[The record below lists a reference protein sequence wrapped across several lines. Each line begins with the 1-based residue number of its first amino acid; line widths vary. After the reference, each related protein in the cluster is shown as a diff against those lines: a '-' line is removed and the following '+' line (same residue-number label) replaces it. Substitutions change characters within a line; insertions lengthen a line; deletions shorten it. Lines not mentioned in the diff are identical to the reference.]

1 MSTDSDFSL
10 ATRRHFMLAAAASGL
25 GTAVPSLA
33 WAQDKPQKGGTLNL
47 LLFPEP
53 PTLTT
58 IAHTAGSSVTISGKV
73 TEGLLTYDFN
83 LNPQPQ
89 LAVAWTIS
97 PDGLVYRFQLRQ
109 GVKWHDGKP
118 FTSAD
123 VVHSIALLKEF
134 HPRGR
139 ATFAGVAE
147 VQAPDAHTVVL
158 QLSRPIPYLITA
170 LAASE
175 SPIVPKHLY
184 ASGRADT
191 NPANNAPVGTG
202 PFVFKEWVRGSHVI
216 YERNPH
222 YWDGDK
228 PYIDRLVVRFIPD
241 AAARTAAIESGQVQ
255 IAPSSP
261 VPFAEVER
269 LRAKPGLQFETRGYE
284 YINSVYRLEFNLESE
299 PLKDLRVRQAIAHA
313 LQRENLLKVAWYGQG
328 RLTTGPVHPALKKF
342 YVPDLPVLPY
352 DLKRAEKLLDDAG
365 LTRGKS
371 GGQWRARLN
380 LTPIPNEGGQ
390 RTGDFLKQALG
401 RIGIDVQINSQDFAT
416 YIKRIYTD
424 RAFDLHVS
432 AMSNTF
438 DPTVGIQRLY
448 WSKSFQRGLPFS
460 NGAHYASPEVD
471 RLLESAAVELNEA
484 QRIREV
490 AEFQKHIA
498 TDLPDITL
506 VAPDIYTIADKR
518 VRNHTVGAD
527 GVAGNLAGVWLAA
540 S

>member
-1 MSTDSDFSL
+1 MSTYSDFSL
-10 ATRRHFMLAAAASGL
+10 ATRRRFMLAAAASGL

-123 VVHSIALLKEF
+123 VVHSIGLLKEF

-222 YWDGDK
+222 YWGWRQALYRPAGGAFYPRRRRAHRGHRERPGADCTQLAGALCRGGA
-228 PYIDRLVVRFIPD
+228 PARQAGPAVRD
-241 AAARTAAIESGQVQ
+241 
-255 IAPSSP
+255 
-261 VPFAEVER
+261 
-269 LRAKPGLQFETRGYE
+269 PGL
-284 YINSVYRLEFNLESE
+284 
-299 PLKDLRVRQAIAHA
+299 
-313 LQRENLLKVAWYGQG
+313 
-328 RLTTGPVHPALKKF
+328 
-342 YVPDLPVLPY
+342 
-352 DLKRAEKLLDDAG
+352 
-365 LTRGKS
+365 
-371 GGQWRARLN
+371 
-380 LTPIPNEGGQ
+380 
-390 RTGDFLKQALG
+390 
-401 RIGIDVQINSQDFAT
+401 
-416 YIKRIYTD
+416 
-424 RAFDLHVS
+424 
-432 AMSNTF
+432 
-438 DPTVGIQRLY
+438 
-448 WSKSFQRGLPFS
+448 
-460 NGAHYASPEVD
+460 
-471 RLLESAAVELNEA
+471 
-484 QRIREV
+484 
-490 AEFQKHIA
+490 
-498 TDLPDITL
+498 
-506 VAPDIYTIADKR
+506 
-518 VRNHTVGAD
+518 
-527 GVAGNLAGVWLAA
+527 
-540 S
+540 